1 MRAITACERTFMFRS
16 GKTIDAAAHRAKLD
30 DLQVAIRREA
40 NGAEADPFDE
50 AMIAA
55 VLGVAE
61 MMKAESVTLAAVEVR
76 QGKLARRD

>member
-1 MRAITACERTFMFRS
+1 MPRFR
-16 GKTIDAAAHRAKLD
+16 KAIDAAGTRAQLG
-30 DLQVAIRREA
+30 DLQVAVRREA

-61 MMKAESVTLAAVEVR
+61 MMKAETVALADLEA
-76 QGKLARRD
+76 QFGKLARNA

>member
-1 MRAITACERTFMFRS
+1 MLRS
-16 GKTIDAAAHRAKLD
+16 RKTIDAAGTRARLGD
-30 DLQVAIRREA
+30 MQVAVRREA
-40 NGAEADPFDE
+40 DGAEADPFDE

-61 MMKAESVTLAAVEVR
+61 MMKAEADALAAVAVR